1 MNQILIS
8 NFQPNI
14 KKTNTPTHTSTP
26 KRNNRKWFITL
37 LIFSILLLLCSLT
50 YLAYSFYTNQ
60 KSSYQN
66 LHNSY
71 DISKLYATTTPTIP
85 LQEETIF
92 TIIGIIKIDK
102 LKLTYPILSET
113 TDELLKIAPCKFS
126 GPNLNETGNLC
137 IAGHNYDD
145 SRFFS
150 NLSKLN
156 QGDEIQIFNSN
167 GKMLPYVVFDKYETS
182 NTDISCTL
190 PTANNLK
197 EITLITCNNFNRK
210 QTNNKSKKYYL
221 VLITISS
228 SFALT
233 LAVTPCL
240 KTPSKIA
247 SASLSSK

>member
-1 MNQILIS
+1 MNQILIIKP
-8 NFQPNI
+8 QPNI
-14 KKTNTPTHTSTP
+14 PKSNTTPHTPTAI
-26 KRNNRKWFITL
+26 RYNAKWFIAL
-37 LIFSILLLLCSLT
+37 LILSSTLLLCALT
-50 YLAYSFYTNQ
+50 HLAYTFYQDQKSFYP
-60 KSSYQN
+60 KS
-66 LHNSY
+66 HHSY

-85 LQEETIF
+85 IQEETIF

-126 GPNLNETGNLC
+126 GPTPNEIGNLC

-156 QGDEIQIFNSN
+156 HGDEIQIYNSN

-182 NTDISCTL
+182 KTDTSCTL
-190 PTANNLK
+190 PTTNNIR

-210 QTNNKSKKYYL
+210 QTNNKS
-221 VLITISS
+221 
-228 SFALT
+228 
-233 LAVTPCL
+233 
-240 KTPSKIA
+240 
-247 SASLSSK
+247 

>member
-8 NFQPNI
+8 NPQPNNPKI
-14 KKTNTPTHTSTP
+14 NTLKHSSTAN
-26 KRNNRKWFITL
+26 RNNRKWFVAL
-37 LIFSILLLLCSLT
+37 LIFSISLLLCSLT
-50 YLAYSFYTNQ
+50 YLTYAFYTDQ
-60 KSSYQN
+60 KSTHKN
-66 LHNSY
+66 LHNTY
-71 DISKLYATTTPTIP
+71 DISKLYATTLPTIP
-85 LQEETIF
+85 IQEETIF

-126 GPNLNETGNLC
+126 GPNPNETGNLC

-167 GKMLPYVVFDKYETS
+167 GKMLTYVVFDKYETS
-182 NTDISCTL
+182 NTDTSCTL
-190 PTANNLK
+190 PTANNLR

-210 QTNNKSKKYYL
+210 QTNHKSPKYYL
-221 VLITISS
+221 VVITTSS

-233 LAVTPCL
+233 LATTPAL
-240 KTPSKIA
+240 NTPSKIA